1 MQKTSLVVAFTLATV
16 FAGFVPAM
24 SARTARTELPPD
36 GNNISNTGATP
47 LSYKVFV
54 SDGVQ
59 RGATDRLP
67 NGDPIVSPPISS
79 TLIYGTTDAVLV
91 DPPLTRDQT
100 TLVAAWITQ
109 SGKHLKYI
117 YSTHG
122 HGDHWAGTGE
132 LVKCFPGVTVYATPG
147 TILRMQKW
155 ATEGRV
161 KWDKERPGQIPETPV
176 LAQPIP
182 NNEFLLEGSVLRAI
196 DVGHSDTDD
205 STVLYAPSIGLV
217 VAGDVAYNGVHQ
229 YLVESGNGGLE
240 QWLQA
245 IDRVEALKPKAVV
258 AGHKNKNLPDAPAIL
273 DQTRQYLLD
282 AQKLLLSKPTPLEFY
297 NQMIA
302 LHPDRINPGSMWL
315 SALALLGKV
324 PPQDSESPPSGKTPL
339 GLPDGSISRID

>member
-1 MQKTSLVVAFTLATV
+1 MQKTSLAVAFTLATV
-16 FAGFVPAM
+16 FAGFVP
-24 SARTARTELPPD
+24 SASAGTARTEPPPD
-36 GNNISNTGATP
+36 GNEISNSAAMP

-59 RGATDRLP
+59 RASTDRLP

-100 TLVAAWITQ
+100 KLVGAWITQ

-122 HGDHWAGTGE
+122 HGDHWAGTAE
-132 LVKCFPGVTVYATPG
+132 LVKCFPGVTVYATSG
-147 TILRMQKW
+147 TILRMHRW

-161 KWDKERPGQIPETPV
+161 KWDKKLPGQIPETPV

-182 NNEFLLEGSVLRAI
+182 NNEFLLEGNVLHVI
-196 DVGHSDTDD
+196 EVGHSDTDG

-229 YLVESGNGGLE
+229 YLVESGNGGLDE
-240 QWLQA
+240 WLKA

-258 AGHKNKNLPDAPAIL
+258 AGHKNKNLPDAPDVL
-273 DQTRQYLLD
+273 EQTRQYLLD
-282 AQKLLLSKPTPLEFY
+282 AQKLLSSKPTPLEFY

-302 LHPDRINPGSMWL
+302 LHPDRINPGSLWS
-315 SALALLGKV
+315 SALTLLGKAS
-324 PPQDSESPPSGKTPL
+324 PGDSRSPPSDKTL
-339 GLPDGSISRID
+339 Q

>member
-16 FAGFVPAM
+16 FVGFAPAM
-24 SARTARTELPPD
+24 SAATPRTGPPPD
-36 GNNISNTGATP
+36 GNDLSNTSAAP

-79 TLIYGTTDAVLV
+79 TLIYGATDAVLV

-100 TLVAAWITQ
+100 TLVGAWIAQ
-109 SGKHLKYI
+109 SGKRLKYI

-122 HGDHWAGTGE
+122 HGDHWAGTAE
-132 LVKCFPGVTVYATPG
+132 LVKRFPGVTVYATPG
-147 TILRMQKW
+147 TILRMHKW
-155 ATEGRV
+155 ATDGRV
-161 KWDKERPGQIPETPV
+161 KWDKELPGQIPETPV

-182 NNEFLLEGSVLRAI
+182 KNEFLLEGNVLRAI
-196 DVGHSDTDD
+196 EAGHSDTDD

-229 YLVESGNGGLE
+229 YLVEGGNGGLE
-240 QWLQA
+240 EWLKA
-245 IDRVEALKPKAVV
+245 IDRVEALNPKAVV
-258 AGHKNKNLPDAPAIL
+258 AGHKNKNLPDTPDVL
-273 DQTRQYLLD
+273 EQTRQYLLD
-282 AQKLLLSKPTPLEFY
+282 AQKLLSSKPTPLEFY

-302 LHPDRINPGSMWL
+302 LHPDRIAPGSLWS
-315 SALALLGKV
+315 SALVLLGKV
-324 PPQDSESPPSGKTPL
+324 SPQHNESPSSGKTPA
-339 GLPDGSISRID
+339 GLPDGSITRID